1 LFSRLPGFVNI
12 WTGRIFTYIFYCIS
26 LVFFFSPNIKSVFA
40 YFARLT
46 ELSGPL
52 YIDDMSTKPFMLL
65 IYIPVFLFL
74 EFLQNDM
81 NKTYLKLERFWLG
94 NNNRSRIFRWTT
106 YSVIITIIYIVG
118 LKAEQFV
125 YANF

>member
-1 LFSRLPGFVNI
+1 M
-12 WTGRIFTYIFYCIS
+12 
-26 LVFFFSPNIKSVFA
+26 LV
-40 YFARLT
+40 
-46 ELSGPL
+46 
-52 YIDDMSTKPFMLL
+52 

-74 EFLQNDM
+74 EFMQNDM
-81 NKTYLKLERFWLG
+81 NKTYLRLEKFWLG
-94 NNNRSRIFRWTT
+94 SSTPSRIFRWTT